1 MTKTPQLVRV
11 AIPSFNNIANDTRR
25 RTTGLIGPVG
35 ASLFKTMH
43 QEVSPRTNR
52 TILGIAS
59 LMGVSIW
66 APMICVPPM
75 EHILK
80 EELTLTHAQTSLLYT
95 IPILMLIILG
105 IPGGIIADRIGVRKA
120 AGIGI
125 IIIAVGTILRGT
137 ATSAPSLVAFT
148 FIYGVG
154 VGLSFP
160 NLPKLISVWVSK
172 EKATLATGV
181 YSSVTVAGEALVMA
195 TTMPLIFPLTNT
207 FQGVF
212 YIWSIPPI
220 VTAVLWWVLIRE
232 PPHEN
237 IPSELVSRGNVS
249 FHQILRNKNL
259 WLAAILFLL
268 FHFLW
273 NGWTAWAPALMML
286 KGATAD
292 VAGLIASISIWVG
305 IPTVFLMPRLSYT
318 VGLKKPFLWISA
330 ITLAL
335 AAWGAIYI
343 SIPLSWP
350 FMALVGVAL
359 NTNVPMILAL
369 PVEMMSKEEVGT
381 ASGLVLSVGNVGGFI
396 GPLIGGHIFDLTG
409 SVNPFLLVLVGVSS
423 AAAAIAFR
431 IPETGH
437 RERSA
442 LHSDI
447 L

>member
-1 MTKTPQLVRV
+1 
-11 AIPSFNNIANDTRR
+11 
-25 RTTGLIGPVG
+25 
-35 ASLFKTMH
+35 MH
-43 QEVSPRTNR
+43 QEVRSRTNR

-80 EELTLTHAQTSLLYT
+80 EELLLTHAQASLLFT
-95 IPILMLIILG
+95 IPVLMLIVMS
-105 IPGGIIADRIGVRKA
+105 IPGGLIADRIGVRKA

-125 IIIAVGTILRGT
+125 IIIALGTVLRGT
-137 ATSAPSLVAFT
+137 ANSASSLIAFT

-154 VGLSFP
+154 VGLSFL
-160 NLPKLISVWVSK
+160 NLPKLISVWVPK

-181 YSSVTVAGEALVMA
+181 YASVIIASEALVMA

-220 VTAVLWWVLIRE
+220 VTAILWWVLIRE

-237 IPSELVSRGNVS
+237 IPGEPVTGSNAS

-259 WLAAILFLL
+259 WLVAILRLL
-268 FHFLW
+268 FQFFW
-273 NGWTAWAPALMML
+273 NGWAAWVPALMML
-286 KGATAD
+286 KGATED
-292 VAGLIASISIWVG
+292 VAGVIGSIFIWAG
-305 IPTVFLMPRLSYT
+305 IPSVLLMPRLSYK
-318 VGLKKPFLWISA
+318 VGLKKPFIWVPA

-335 AAWGAIYI
+335 AAWGAMYI

-350 FMALVGVAL
+350 FMVLAGVAL
-359 NTNVPMILAL
+359 NTQVPMVLAL
-369 PVEMMSKEEVGT
+369 PIEMMSKEEVGR
-381 ASGLVLSVGNVGGFI
+381 ASGLIFSVSSTGGFI
-396 GPLIGGHIFDLTG
+396 GPLIGGYILDLTG
-409 SVNPFLLVLVGVSS
+409 SLDQFLLVLVGVSV

-431 IPETGH
+431 IPETGS
-437 RERSA
+437 RVRSVP
-442 LHSDI
+442 HSK
-447 L
+447 

>member
-1 MTKTPQLVRV
+1 
-11 AIPSFNNIANDTRR
+11 
-25 RTTGLIGPVG
+25 
-35 ASLFKTMH
+35 MH
-43 QEVSPRTNR
+43 QEVSSRTNR

-80 EELTLTHAQTSLLYT
+80 EELLLTHAQASLLYT
-95 IPILMLIILG
+95 IPVLMLTALG
-105 IPGGIIADRIGVRKA
+105 IPGGLIADKIGVRKA

-125 IIIAVGTILRGT
+125 TIIAVGTILRGT
-137 ATSAPSLVAFT
+137 ATSASSLMAFT

-154 VGLSFP
+154 AGLSFP
-160 NLPKLISVWVSK
+160 NLPKLISVWISK
-172 EKATLATGV
+172 EKAILATGV

-195 TTMPLIFPLTNT
+195 TTMPLVFPLTNT

-232 PPHEN
+232 PPHKN
-237 IPSELVSRGNVS
+237 IPGEPSSKGNVA
-249 FHQILRNKNL
+249 FQQILRNKNL
-259 WLAAILFLL
+259 WLVAILFLL
-268 FHFLW
+268 FQFLW
-273 NGWTAWAPALMML
+273 NGWAAWVPALMML
-286 KGATAD
+286 KGATED
-292 VAGLIASISIWVG
+292 VAGVIASVSIWVA
-305 IPTVFLMPRLSYT
+305 IPTVYLVPRLSHK

-350 FMALVGVAL
+350 FMVLVGVAL
-359 NTNVPMILAL
+359 NTNIPIVLAL
-369 PVEMMSKEEVGT
+369 PVEMMSKEEVGR
-381 ASGLVLSVGNVGGFI
+381 ASGLVFSVGTIGGFI
-396 GPLIGGHIFDLTG
+396 GPLIGGRIFDLTG
-409 SVNPFLLVLVGVSS
+409 SLDQFLLILVGVSS

-431 IPETGH
+431 IPETGS
-437 RERSA
+437 RVRSV
-442 LHSDI
+442 LHSDAP
-447 L
+447 